1 MYSRWRRSSKP
12 PTRRTTHPHD
22 LLLER
27 SASKPP
33 TRRTTQPVDC
43 CCVRNSSKPPTRR
56 TTQAHGAHR
65 RRDTSKPP
73 TRRTTFVGKDIARSL
88 ASKPPTRRTTSFRNS
103 PSISQTSKPPTRRTT
118 RAIRDNIFIFQR
130 ITSWHPP
137 IASFASPLFNYFI
150 PKGFSEQLF
159 LKPKGSYKKDEMLF
173 PVSYCSHLYK
183 PIPFL
188 LCTSSSFPLVRNG
201 PSAAAA
207 PYWTATPCAQG
218 NVAGCRP

>member
-1 MYSRWRRSSKP
+1 M
-12 PTRRTTHPHD
+12 
-22 LLLER
+22 
-27 SASKPP
+27 ASEA
-33 TRRTTQPVDC
+33 VF
-43 CCVRNSSKPPTRR
+43 
-56 TTQAHGAHR
+56 G
-65 RRDTSKPP
+65 TSKPP
-73 TRRTTFVGKDIARSL
+73 TRRTT
-88 ASKPPTRRTTSFRNS
+88 PRRHGRFLFR
-103 PSISQTSKPPTRRTT
+103 PSKPPTRRTT

-137 IASFASPLFNYFI
+137 IASSASLLFNYFI

-159 LKPKGSYKKDEMLF
+159 YEAKRKLQKKGSYKKDEMLF

>member
-1 MYSRWRRSSKP
+1 MTSKPPTRRTTRSASRRSAPRTSKPPTRRTTVEEEHGDSQHASKPPTRRTTRECSFLRQGLSSKP
-12 PTRRTTHPHD
+12 PTRRTTVVSD
-22 LLLER
+22 
-27 SASKPP
+27 K
-33 TRRTTQPVDC
+33 
-43 CCVRNSSKPPTRR
+43 
-56 TTQAHGAHR
+56 G
-65 RRDTSKPP
+65 
-73 TRRTTFVGKDIARSL
+73 
-88 ASKPPTRRTTSFRNS
+88 FRF
-103 PSISQTSKPPTRRTT
+103 QTSKPPTRRTT

-137 IASFASPLFNYFI
+137 IASSASLLFNYFI

-159 LKPKGSYKKDEMLF
+159 YEAKRKLQKKGSYKKDEMLF

-218 NVAGCRP
+218 NVAGYRP